1 MKKLI
6 IAACAVALAGAV
18 QAATCQWGS
27 GALKTATSADGGW
40 SNTFVQNANALV
52 TMNVYFITADTYAS
66 LASAS
71 QETLYNTYKTQTA
84 SLTGQNKNA
93 NTGALIGAIT
103 INDATTAEA
112 NAMYA
117 VVTATYTDA
126 TYGDM
131 YMATRAAST
140 YVAATQK
147 GQATSIFGSVANW
160 QAASL
165 PTPPT
170 PGPEDAPEPTS
181 GLLMLFGAAGLALR
195 RKRA

>member
-1 MKKLI
+1 M
-6 IAACAVALAGAV
+6 
-18 QAATCQWGS
+18 S
-27 GALKTATSADGGW
+27 
-40 SNTFVQNANALV
+40 
-52 TMNVYFITADTYAS
+52 VYFITADTYAS

-93 NTGALIGAIT
+93 NNGALIGAVT

-112 NAMYA
+112 NKMYA
-117 VVTATYTDA
+117 VVIGTYTDA

-131 YMATRAAST
+131 YMATRAETT

-147 GQATSIFGSVANW
+147 GSATGILANVGNW

>member
-6 IAACAVALAGAV
+6 LAACVVALAGVV
-18 QAATCQWGS
+18 QAASCSWGS

-40 SNTFVQNANALV
+40 SSTFVQNASATV
-52 TMNVYFITADTYAS
+52 TMNVYFIDAATYTS

-71 QETLYNTYKTQTA
+71 QESLYNAYKDQAA

-93 NTGALIGAIT
+93 TTGALIGAVT
-103 INDATTAEA
+103 INDTSTAEA
-112 NAMYA
+112 NVMYA
-117 VVTATYTDA
+117 VVIGTYTDA

-131 YMATRAAST
+131 YMATTAAST

-147 GQATSIFGSVANW
+147 GSAGNILSSVGNW
-160 QAASL
+160 QAA
-165 PTPPT
+165 TVAPT
-170 PGPEDAPEPTS
+170 PGPGPEPVPEPTS
-181 GLLMLFGAAGLALR
+181 GLLMLIGAAGLALR